1 MSDKTERHD
10 PRSPLP
16 CWKKLEED
24 HKKGISPGSQ
34 IPPDTIVL
42 KTFDSYALYYSK
54 NDNALY
60 IKTLDYHPSPL
71 KLPMEELFRML
82 ADVQRIMKHE
92 DDNA

>member
-1 MSDKTERHD
+1 MSNMTEKNN

-16 CWKKLEED
+16 GWEKLEED

-34 IPPDTIVL
+34 VPSDTIVL

-60 IKTLDYHPSPL
+60 IKTQDYHPSPL
-71 KLPMEELFRML
+71 KLPMEDLFRML

-92 DDNA
+92 DE